1 MVGAKP
7 TALKAMLARGV
18 TAVALTEWLEGSPK
32 AALRALADVVVVVS
46 AAAPAPPTPL
56 PLPRCCPA
64 ADPPYPP
71 TQKCVMLPYPTRQL
85 SQILPECPEKD
96 KFARARRHATVPCVG
111 PDR

>member
-64 ADPPYPP
+64 SGASGKLMNISIRFYEI
-71 TQKCVMLPYPTRQL
+71 
-85 SQILPECPEKD
+85 S
-96 KFARARRHATVPCVG
+96 
-111 PDR
+111 